1 MMNSN
6 GPRILHCMHA
16 EKFIDPFIDFMERNF
31 PVTDHKYL
39 IREVP
44 NYKVKDRPN
53 AILLPRRSSSVRR
66 IMTYVMEMNRAEKI
80 FLHSIIHRGLMLLLF
95 VQPWLMRKT
104 HLLMWGNELYYHLRR
119 VEGWKGAVQQYLLS
133 WIIRRSAVLV
143 TFLDQDYEKAVS
155 WFGAKGRYGRCILYP
170 SNVCPEIAIQ
180 EKKNSVEM
188 TILVGNSATA
198 TNRHESIFRD
208 LKEVW
213 TPGMRIYCPLSYGD
227 PEYGNRVEQVGKDI
241 FGSDFLPLRKFMPL
255 HDYNRILN
263 SVDVVVFGHNRAQAM
278 GNLVSLIAMKKKIY
292 LNPETSQWALMK
304 SLGVVVNDVND
315 LSDIKSMN
323 ESDLCRNSEIISRYF
338 SEKNLAEQYAYL
350 FEAKDP
356 IGVGR

>member
-1 MMNSN
+1 
-6 GPRILHCMHA
+6 
-16 EKFIDPFIDFMERNF
+16 
-31 PVTDHKYL
+31 
-39 IREVP
+39 
-44 NYKVKDRPN
+44 
-53 AILLPRRSSSVRR
+53 
-66 IMTYVMEMNRAEKI
+66 
-80 FLHSIIHRGLMLLLF
+80 
-95 VQPWLMRKT
+95 
-104 HLLMWGNELYYHLRR
+104 LRR